1 MKHFS
6 NNAKEYL
13 KMTDE
18 DFKFR
23 QGRSKRQ
30 YENNAK
36 AGFYAS
42 VALFFT
48 LLGIIIYGLLT
59 VWSNSKIHTDHY
71 ERGYQ

>member
-13 KMTDE
+13 KMTEE
-18 DFKFR
+18 DYKFR

-36 AGFYAS
+36 AGFYAT

-48 LLGIIIYGLLT
+48 ILSIIVYGLLT
-59 VWSNSKIHTDHY
+59 V
-71 ERGYQ
+71 

>member
-48 LLGIIIYGLLT
+48 LLGIILSSLSKFTLT
-59 VWSNSKIHTDHY
+59 SIVIFEFFSV
-71 ERGYQ
+71 

>member
-13 KMTDE
+13 KMTEE
-18 DFKFR
+18 DYKFR

-36 AGFYAS
+36 IGMTAS
-42 VALFFT
+42 FLLLLFF
-48 LLGIIIYGLLT
+48 
-59 VWSNSKIHTDHY
+59 
-71 ERGYQ
+71 QF

>member
-13 KMTDE
+13 KMTEE
-18 DFKFR
+18 DYKFR

-36 AGFYAS
+36 IGMTAS
-42 VALFFT
+42 FLLLLT
-48 LLGIIIYGLLT
+48 LAGIIIYGLLT
-59 VWSNSKIHTDHY
+59 T
-71 ERGYQ
+71 